1 MIHLLA
7 ACFWHST
14 ICTTRNRAMTT
25 DDYIT
30 LLVMILGLLTAVLY
44 LGKGYF
50 DWDAARLKNELQKRR
65 KRDKGEE
72 DDD

>member
-1 MIHLLA
+1 
-7 ACFWHST
+7 
-14 ICTTRNRAMTT
+14 MTT

-65 KRDKGEE
+65 RRDRNDE
-72 DDD
+72 DDE